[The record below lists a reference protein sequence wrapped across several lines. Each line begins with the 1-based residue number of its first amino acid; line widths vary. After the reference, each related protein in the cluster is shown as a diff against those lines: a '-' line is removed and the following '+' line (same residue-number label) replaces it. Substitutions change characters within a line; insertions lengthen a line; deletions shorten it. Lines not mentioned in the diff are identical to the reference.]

1 MQFCSTFA
9 RNRLVETLAVT
20 CCDHYDKIPQG
31 CVASCCFS
39 DKEEWVL
46 LNLELEGFNIEDPFD
61 FEKGDVCELHTQ
73 RTPLDYALELSGLF
87 SDGATDE
94 THAARHSTVCKKLSC
109 SSKNQ
114 ELSTK

>member
-1 MQFCSTFA
+1 M
-9 RNRLVETLAVT
+9 
-20 CCDHYDKIPQG
+20 
-31 CVASCCFS
+31 
-39 DKEEWVL
+39 L

-109 SSKNQ
+109 SSN
-114 ELSTK
+114 